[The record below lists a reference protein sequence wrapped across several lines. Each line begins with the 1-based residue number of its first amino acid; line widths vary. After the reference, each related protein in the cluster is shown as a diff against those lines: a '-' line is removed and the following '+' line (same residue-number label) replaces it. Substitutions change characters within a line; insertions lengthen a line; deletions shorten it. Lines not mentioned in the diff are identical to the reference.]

1 MRTSSVSQ
9 AQGFTIVELA
19 LVMAGALT
27 LAAIV
32 APTFSNFMDANRS
45 MVAARKVEREM
56 QAARLKAVSAGR
68 SLRVRLNCPA
78 AGQLRVLEVTGV
90 AATDSAGNRCD
101 PVAFPSPGPRDSLRS
116 TPSLDSPV
124 IYLPDGA
131 VLTSTVQQF
140 EFDPRGGAYSVTSG
154 GTVTALAGDVV
165 LTVTH
170 KTWSHT
176 LRVNPVG
183 RITFD

>member
-1 MRTSSVSQ
+1 
-9 AQGFTIVELA
+9 
-19 LVMAGALT
+19 MAGALT

-32 APTFSNFMDANRS
+32 APTFSNFIDANR
-45 MVAARKVEREM
+45 AAVSARQVEREL

-68 SLRVRLNCPA
+68 SLRVRLNCPV

-90 AATDSAGNRCD
+90 AATDGAADRCD

-131 VLTSTVQQF
+131 VVLSTVQEFQF
-140 EFDPRGGAYSVTSG
+140 DARGSAYSVTSD
-154 GTVTALAGDVV
+154 GTVTALAGDIV

-170 KTWSHT
+170 KSWSHT

>member
-1 MRTSSVSQ
+1 MRTSVERRS
-9 AQGFTIVELA
+9 QGFTIVELA

-32 APTFSNFMDANRS
+32 GPSVSNLMNANRAS
-45 MVAARKVEREM
+45 VAARAVEREL
-56 QAARLKAVSAGR
+56 QSARLKAVSAAR
-68 SLRVRLNCPA
+68 NLRVRLNCPS

-90 AATDSAGNRCD
+90 AATDTAGNRCD

-124 IYLPDGA
+124 VYLPAGVTLA
-131 VLTSTVQQF
+131 STVQQF
-140 EFDPRGGAYSVTSG
+140 EFDARGAAYSVTAD
-154 GTVTALAGDVV
+154 GTVTALAGDMV
-165 LTVTH
+165 LTITH
-170 KTWSHT
+170 KTWTHT
-176 LRVNPVG
+176 VRVNPVG